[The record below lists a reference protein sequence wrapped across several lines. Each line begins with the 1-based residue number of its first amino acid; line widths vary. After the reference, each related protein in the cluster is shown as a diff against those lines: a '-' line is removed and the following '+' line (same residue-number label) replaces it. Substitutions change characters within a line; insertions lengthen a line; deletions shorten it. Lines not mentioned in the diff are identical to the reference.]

1 MSSRTPALQV
11 VSMLSKKTRR
21 RITQRLQSIRT
32 RALLRIS
39 GDDCSTEET
48 DGSTRDRRS
57 NCHRQAGDEP
67 CLRDPWRNDVAAIQ
81 VEWRDNRASRTSTSS
96 DRRWR
101 YCRPI
106 GWRWP
111 TRLRR
116 SGSMAGDAPATTA
129 SSRKRTDL
137 LFIELGGELLGR
149 REGEDQM
156 RSVCKLDKPCGSP
169 VVVRICV
176 SHGSHRQRPLISW
189 RLT

>member
-1 MSSRTPALQV
+1 MSSRAPALQV

-137 LFIELGGELLGR
+137 LFIELGRELTEE
-149 REGEDQM
+149 RERIKRGQCANWTNHAVLRLWSGSAYLTVRTASD
-156 RSVCKLDKPCGSP
+156 RSFRGV
-169 VVVRICV
+169 
-176 SHGSHRQRPLISW
+176 
-189 RLT
+189 